1 MSTALFTDRYELT
14 MLDAALQSGVDSRRV
29 QFEVFARSL
38 PAGRRYGVF
47 AGVGRVLDAI
57 KNFKF
62 SKQTLD
68 WLTEEQVITE
78 LSAEYLSTYKFQGSI
93 DCYREGELYFG
104 SSPVMTVEG
113 DFAEAVIL
121 ETVILSI
128 LNFDTAIASA
138 ASRMRIAAGDR
149 FLAEMGSRRGHEQA
163 AVAAAR
169 SAFVAGFDATSNLA
183 AGQMYGIPT
192 MGTSAHAFTLLFDSE
207 SEAFSAQLSAM
218 GESTT
223 LLIDTYNI
231 EEAVSEAI
239 RLSRGKLGAVRIDS
253 GDLLET
259 ATKVRAQ
266 LDSLGAEKTKITVTN
281 DLDEYAIASLASA
294 PVDSYGVGTSLIT
307 GSSYPTAG
315 FVYKMVARET
325 ATGWQGVAKK
335 SQHKANN
342 PSRKYAYREIVDGVA
357 VAEHVLSEPTQ
368 KPGYRPL
375 QQEVMSKGE
384 VVLNYNLQQSQNH
397 HTFVIAELDANAT
410 RLTKGEPALATI
422 T

>member
-1 MSTALFTDRYELT
+1 MSTALLTDRYELT
-14 MLDAALQSGVDSRRV
+14 MLDAALQSGVDGRRV

-47 AGVGRVLDAI
+47 AGVGRVVEAI
-57 KNFKF
+57 ENFRF
-62 SKQTLD
+62 SDETLD
-68 WLTEEQVITE
+68 WLTKEQVITK
-78 LSAEYLSTYKFQGSI
+78 LSADYLANYKFKGSI
-93 DCYREGELYFG
+93 DSYREGELYFG

-113 DFAEAVIL
+113 NFAESVIL

-183 AGQMYGIPT
+183 AGKKYGIPT
-192 MGTSAHAFTLLFDSE
+192 MGTSAHAFTLLFDTE
-207 SEAFSAQLSAM
+207 TEAFGAQLSAM
-218 GESTT
+218 GDSTT

-231 EEAVSEAI
+231 EDAVSEAI
-239 RLSRGKLGAVRIDS
+239 RLSQGKLGAVRIDS
-253 GDLLET
+253 GDLVET

-266 LDSLGAEKTKITVTN
+266 LDALGATNTKITVTN

-307 GSSYPTAG
+307 GSSHPTAG

-325 ATGWQGVAKK
+325 DSGWQGVAKK

-342 PSRKYAYREIVDGVA
+342 PLRKFAYREIVDGIA
-357 VAEHVLSEPTQ
+357 VAEHVLSQPIQNSTF
-368 KPGYRPL
+368 RPL
-375 QQEVMSKGE
+375 QQRIFADGE
-384 VVLNYNLQQSQNH
+384 VLVTHSLKQSQDH
-397 HTFVIAELDANAT
+397 HAAVIAELDANAT
-410 RLTKGEPALATI
+410 RLTKGEPALI
-422 T
+422 TLS